1 MTTSIQQVIS
11 IAASPSRVYKA
22 LTQSQAF
29 SQLTAA
35 PADIATEAG
44 GSFSCFGGMI
54 TGRHIELEP
63 NTRIVQ
69 AWRAGNWPAGHYSV
83 VRFDLSPDGKGTQL
97 TLTHNAFPAGSA
109 NDLEGGWHKMYWEYA
124 IAIGKV
130 PHPSGPTN
138 NCACGIL
145 PKSAL
150 RVK

>member
-109 NDLEGGWHKMYWEYA
+109 NDLEGGWQKMYWEPLKKYLA
-124 IAIGKV
+124 
-130 PHPSGPTN
+130 
-138 NCACGIL
+138 
-145 PKSAL
+145 
-150 RVK
+150 